1 VTTRSRWLFAVTC
14 AAALATSC
22 ATTKPVNLKEPR
34 RVVGTENDV
43 RIDAEIDGD
52 RLTAS
57 QTINLKYDI
66 SNRRQM
72 PIAIADIL
80 PDSSYDPDTRTVTI
94 GIGTEVPGEQMLPR
108 LVVIAPG
115 ETKSFVTAARVTI
128 LIPAGA
134 PNPFIRYPNALR
146 VKVNFLGD
154 TEPFAKLISIA
165 ERGVHDPNLAA
176 DLFPKWLER
185 NETLVTGTVP
195 MRWGAAADD
204 IAPPVVAP
212 ARRRRGPG

>member
-1 VTTRSRWLFAVTC
+1 MTTRTRWLLAVMF
-14 AAALATSC
+14 AALAASC
-22 ATTKPVNLKEPR
+22 TTTKPVNFKEPR

-43 RIDAEIDGD
+43 RIDAEIDAD
-52 RLTAS
+52 RLTPS

-66 SNRRQM
+66 SNHRQL

-80 PDSSYDPDTRTVTI
+80 PDSSYDPETRTVTI
-94 GIGTEVPGEQMLPR
+94 GIGTEVPGETMLPR

-115 ETKSFVTAARVTI
+115 ETKTFVTSARVTI

-134 PNPFIRYPNALR
+134 PSPFIRYPNALR

-154 TEPFAKLISIA
+154 TEPFAKLISIP
-165 ERGVHDPNLAA
+165 ERGLHDPTLAA
-176 DLFPKWLER
+176 DLFTKWLER
-185 NETLVTGTVP
+185 NETVLTGTVP
-195 MRWGAAADD
+195 MRWAAA
-204 IAPPVVAP
+204 AEEVQPPVTAP

>member
-1 VTTRSRWLFAVTC
+1 LFAVTF
-14 AAALATSC
+14 AAFAASC
-22 ATTKPVNLKEPR
+22 ATTKPVNFKEPR

-43 RIDAEIDGD
+43 RIDAEIDAD
-52 RLTAS
+52 RLTPS

-66 SNRRQM
+66 SNHRQL

-80 PDSSYDPDTRTVTI
+80 PDSSYDPETRTVTI
-94 GIGTEVPGEQMLPR
+94 GIGTEVPGESMLPR

-115 ETKSFVTAARVTI
+115 ETKTFVTTARVTI

-134 PNPFIRYPNALR
+134 PSPFIRYPNALR

-154 TEPFAKLISIA
+154 TEPFAKLISIP
-165 ERGVHDPNLAA
+165 ERGLHDPTLAA
-176 DLFPKWLER
+176 DLFTKWLER
-185 NETLVTGTVP
+185 NETVLTGTVP
-195 MRWGAAADD
+195 MRWAAAVDD
-204 IAPPVVAP
+204 AQPPVTAP

>member
-1 VTTRSRWLFAVTC
+1 MTTPSRWLFAVTC
-14 AAALATSC
+14 AAVLATSC

-43 RIDAEIDGD
+43 RIDAEIDAD
-52 RLTAS
+52 SLTAS

-72 PIAIADIL
+72 AIAIADLL
-80 PDSSYDPDTRTVTI
+80 PESSYDPETRTVTI

-108 LVVIAPG
+108 LVVIRPG
-115 ETKSFVTAARVTI
+115 ETKSFVAAARVTI

-134 PNPFIRYPNALR
+134 PSPFIRYPNALR

-154 TEPFAKLISIA
+154 TEPFAKLISIP
-165 ERGVHDPNLAA
+165 ERGVHDPTLAA

-185 NETLVTGTVP
+185 NETLITGTVP
-195 MRWGAAADD
+195 MRWGAAPDD
-204 IAPPVVAP
+204 VAPPVSTP